1 MIRHVLF
8 IKFKEEATAEDI
20 STCFGNFEAIQ
31 HQVKGIESVEWGEN
45 SSSEDRNKGYSHCV
59 LMTFVDQASLDNY
72 LPHPEHMALKA
83 QLGPIMED
91 IIVFDY
97 ALS

>member
-8 IKFKEEATAEDI
+8 IKFKDSATHEDI
-20 STCFGNFEAIQ
+20 SICFGNFEAIQ
-31 HQVKGIESVEWGEN
+31 TKVDGIESVEWGEN
-45 SSSEDRNKGYSHCV
+45 SSVEDRNKGYSHCV
-59 LMTFVDQASLDNY
+59 LMTFVDQGSLDHY

-97 ALS
+97 ELS